1 MTIPNTTYRVLVE
14 KLGAQDA
21 TQFIGN
27 EGEVFYDPN
36 NPILKLSD
44 GTTSGGISVGQTGD
58 LIINDISGSSAE
70 YQLQL
75 SDTGR
80 AVLFSNSEISIP
92 SNTQVDFPIG
102 SIVTLIV
109 SEDIGYI
116 FSAPVEEN
124 EERAIIILAG
134 TGGQTSTYWAIPPYN
149 IVTLFKIGINTWIL
163 SGPGITES

>member
-21 TQFIGN
+21 SQFVGN

-36 NPILKLSD
+36 NPLLKLSD
-44 GTTSGGISVGQTGD
+44 GSTVGGLSVGQTGD
-58 LIINDISGSSAE
+58 LIINDISGSTAE

-75 SDTGR
+75 SDTGK
-80 AVLFSNSEISIP
+80 AILFSNSEISIP
-92 SNTQVDFPIG
+92 SNSQVDFPIG

-109 SEDIGYI
+109 STQLAYV
-116 FSAPVEEN
+116 FSAPVNEG
-124 EERAIIILAG
+124 EERATIILAG
-134 TGGQTSTYWAIPPYN
+134 TGGQTSIYWSIPAYN
-149 IVTLFKIGINTWIL
+149 IATLFKIGANTWIL